1 MREPEPETLEAARR
15 GDKDAFEE
23 LVRQFLPAVHRLAW
37 HLVRDAPTAEDV
49 TQDTFLS
56 AYRAIGRFRIGEM
69 FSTWI
74 FRIARNRSI
83 DALRRRRPALELFA
97 ANVPSVPPD
106 DPATR
111 AWLREAIDALP
122 RELRETFLLVE
133 VLGFSYPETAKVMG
147 VPGGTVKS
155 RMHRARRA
163 LVADLEAEG
172 RADEM

>member
-1 MREPEPETLEAARR
+1 MREPEPETLRAATR

-37 HLVRDAPTAEDV
+37 HFVRDAPTAQDV
-49 TQDTFLS
+49 AQDTFLS
-56 AYRAIGRFRIGEM
+56 AYRAIGRFRLGDK
-69 FSTWI
+69 FSTWL

-97 ANVPSVPPD
+97 TTAPAARVD
-106 DPATR
+106 DPDTR
-111 AWLREAIDALP
+111 VWLRAAIDALP

-133 VLGFSYPETAKVMG
+133 VLGFSYPETSKVMG
-147 VPGGTVKS
+147 VPTGTVKS

-163 LVADLEAEG
+163 LVADLSTQE